1 MNKSAKEL
9 IQKLAGNGG
18 PKVTRTTPKPAG
30 GPFKWNMA
38 EYPTAAKRDAARAA
52 SNAANGNDQL
62 PGAPQKALDR
72 AARMAKKESSMKNI
86 IDDIIKGAEQNTFG
100 RPVVIQTEISKEA
113 SELIQKIA
121 AGSFGPKITNHPDYI
136 AAKARVDSAKAS
148 AQEKHGPGPLVEGP
162 GGKRDPK
169 TFPHRWNAGAYKSKE
184 HRDAVRNIGQVRFDI
199 MKADR
204 NKTSSWTPLDTAK
217 TAGMLMA
224 LEEQGYSVKEASE
237 YLGLTEEQIQH
248 ILQTVR

>member
-86 IDDIIKGAEQNTFG
+86 IDDLIKGAQHNSFG
-100 RPVVIQTEISKEA
+100 RPVSVQ
-113 SELIQKIA
+113 Q
-121 AGSFGPKITNHPDYI
+121 GSSP
-136 AAKARVDSAKAS
+136 
-148 AQEKHGPGPLVEGP
+148 
-162 GGKRDPK
+162 
-169 TFPHRWNAGAYKSKE
+169 
-184 HRDAVRNIGQVRFDI
+184 
-199 MKADR
+199 
-204 NKTSSWTPLDTAK
+204 TPLDLAK
-217 TAGMLMA
+217 FAGQLQA
-224 LEEQGYSVKEASE
+224 LGEQGYSVKQAAE
-237 YLGLTEEQIQH
+237 YLGLTERQVQDIVA
-248 ILQTVR
+248 TVR